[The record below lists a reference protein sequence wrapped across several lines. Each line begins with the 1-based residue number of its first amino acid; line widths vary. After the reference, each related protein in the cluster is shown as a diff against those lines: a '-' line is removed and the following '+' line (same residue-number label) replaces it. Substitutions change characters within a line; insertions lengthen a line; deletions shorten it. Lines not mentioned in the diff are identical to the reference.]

1 MVKHGTRKLANS
13 NLHMGVPGTRT
24 GHRGSHVRVRWTED
38 QLVSVATPQ
47 RRRTKRRVRLVKKNL
62 PQVQKVGNRR
72 QNGGLKMG
80 SASWLSSMHR
90 FRKGPTT
97 IEELYKWHL
106 SMADHLAQPD
116 TPGTLSNAIDMLKHG
131 VEKYSDFSGV
141 RFDCEAFTL
150 LEESLEEH
158 LSPYKT
164 QWSLEKFAVH
174 THSCDISQPCVNTLI
189 ELSDDLDRGCSCV
202 TRGVETRIA
211 KHHLDKFVDILG
223 TNAPSKQSLTKEEKE
238 EQIEKND
245 RFKVH
250 VLDQRHIIFPK
261 RAKAFCY
268 KHGTMC
274 RTGHRQRHCKGFNA
288 NRLRIATGSPECVAW
303 SPMGK
308 NLAKADDSQFS
319 AILHL
324 AQRKVEAENETEDLW
339 FEECGPNSQ
348 PSKHDDLQDTHTIV
362 SVKFGCQHSGI
373 PMGRERRFSSGL
385 AKFAII
391 WVGPQSPE
399 DIQEDFE
406 QFAFTSSEIT
416 SASMFFRASDEEV
429 RATYEHRLVRR
440 GLQGLAGDK
449 TYNVNDWDMFE
460 QTLSPCAKRRQQ
472 EYRECA
478 EAAGD
483 EEVCW
488 DVDQNMDTK
497 FGQVSPFWPPML
509 RHATVACLR
518 HKRGATPLEYLGVF
532 GTDPYPQEGSRK
544 SHLVN
549 VVNSLSPNQAIS
561 RIGNGVSPLCYF
573 SWMLYVFSN
582 CRRRQK
588 EAIQIW
594 PLTQSVED
602 EQSDEEVG
610 RLEADDGDDEDDFI
624 KTSVKDEDDPRTPLG
639 HPPAHHVLTPCIQLT
654 RLQSL
659 ASQLVDL

>member
-1 MVKHGTRKLANS
+1 MVKHGS
-13 NLHMGVPGTRT
+13 VH
-24 GHRGSHVRVRWTED
+24 GSVRLKRFQWAED
-38 QLVSVATPQ
+38 QFVSVATP
-47 RRRTKRRVRLVKKNL
+47 RRIRTKKCRKAERMCKTNAV
-62 PQVQKVGNRR
+62 QVQKVGKRR
-72 QNGGLKMG
+72 QNGNLKMG

-90 FRKGPTT
+90 FRSGPTT

-106 SMADHLAQPD
+106 SMADHLSHPD
-116 TPGTLSNAIDMLKHG
+116 TPGTLANAIDMLRHG
-131 VEKYSDFSGV
+131 LEKYSDFSGV

-150 LEESLEEH
+150 LYESLEEH
-158 LSPYKT
+158 LSPYKKS
-164 QWSLEKFAVH
+164 WSLEKFAVH

-189 ELSDDLDRGCSCV
+189 ELSDEMDQGCSCV
-202 TRGVETRIA
+202 TRGVESRIA

-223 TNAPSKQSLTKEEKE
+223 TSAPSKHLLTKEGKE
-238 EQIEKND
+238 ELIGKFD

-250 VLDQRHIIFPK
+250 VLDQRHKIFP
-261 RAKAFCY
+261 RCAKAFCY

-274 RTGHRQRHCKGFNA
+274 RTGHRERHCKGLNA

-348 PSKHDDLQDTHTIV
+348 PSKHDDLRDTHTIV
-362 SVKFGCQHSGI
+362 SVKFGTQHSGI
-373 PMGRERRFSSGL
+373 PMGRERRFSAGL

-399 DIQEDFE
+399 DIQQDFE
-406 QFAFTSSEIT
+406 KFSFTSTEIT
-416 SASMFFRASDEEV
+416 SASMFFRAPDEEV
-429 RATYEHRLVRR
+429 RATYKHRFVRR
-440 GLQGLAGDK
+440 GLQGLAQDE
-449 TYNVNDWDMFE
+449 TYNVNDWEVFE
-460 QTLSPCAKRRQQ
+460 QTLSPCAKLRQRQ
-472 EYRECA
+472 YRQCA
-478 EAAGD
+478 EAAGE

-509 RHATVACLR
+509 RHATVVSNR
-518 HKRGATPLEYLGVF
+518 DKRAATPLEFLGLF
-532 GTDPYPQEGSRK
+532 GIDPYPRAGTRK

-588 EAIQIW
+588 DAIQIW
-594 PLTQSVED
+594 PLTVED

-610 RLEADDGDDEDDFI
+610 RLEAHDGEDEDDFI
-624 KTSVKDEDDPRTPLG
+624 KTSVKDEDGPRTPLG
-639 HPPAHHVLTPCIQLT
+639 HKPAHHALTPEDIECI
-654 RLQSL
+654 QSL